1 MEDMD
6 IEMLNYVEPNYP
18 YMVPIPGRNIEMM
31 FRDSP
36 VSTWLKTKNY
46 PHVVGSSQK
55 YRIYRFKDHKQ
66 AVEFSIKWA

>member
-1 MEDMD
+1 
-6 IEMLNYVEPNYP
+6 
-18 YMVPIPGRNIEMM
+18 MVPIPGRNIEMM
-31 FRDSP
+31 FRNSP

-46 PHVVGSSQK
+46 PHIVGSSQK